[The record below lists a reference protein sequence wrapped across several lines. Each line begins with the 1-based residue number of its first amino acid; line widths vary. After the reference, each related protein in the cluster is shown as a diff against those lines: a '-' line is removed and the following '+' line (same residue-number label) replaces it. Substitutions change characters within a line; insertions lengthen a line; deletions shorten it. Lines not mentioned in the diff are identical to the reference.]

1 MKRIFAIFVSTICLT
16 ICNGASAQNDVYL
29 VPNPQTARWSYIE
42 TDSEGKHIST
52 SYNSIE
58 SIEGDGV
65 NGSIKV
71 RVDEVLVESPKDITK
86 SFMFYRFK
94 DGEFIMDVCAKFE
107 DTIFDGRLDSLVR
120 NTIKEKYPNIPED
133 KKKEVIE
140 QTKSEFIKKS
150 GETRGIPRYPKIGKL
165 PDYEFHIKISLIS
178 MKVIGDN
185 RRIIGRENIQTKAGL
200 FDCFILEETIT
211 KKSMMMKDVEKI
223 KSWYAYGV
231 GLVKEM
237 TYDANGKLT
246 STIILN
252 EVNW

>member
-1 MKRIFAIFVSTICLT
+1 
-16 ICNGASAQNDVYL
+16 
-29 VPNPQTARWSYIE
+29 
-42 TDSEGKHIST
+42 
-52 SYNSIE
+52 
-58 SIEGDGV
+58 
-65 NGSIKV
+65 
-71 RVDEVLVESPKDITK
+71 
-86 SFMFYRFK
+86 
-94 DGEFIMDVCAKFE
+94 MDVCAKFE

-133 KKKEVIE
+133 KRKEVIE

-211 KKSMMMKDVEKI
+211 RKSMMMKDVEKI